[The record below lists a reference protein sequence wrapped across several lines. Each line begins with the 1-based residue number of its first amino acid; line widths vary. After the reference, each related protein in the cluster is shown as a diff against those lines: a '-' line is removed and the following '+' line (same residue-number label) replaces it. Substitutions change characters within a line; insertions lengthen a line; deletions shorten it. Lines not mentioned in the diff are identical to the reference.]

1 MTQTLAARIH
11 KYGNADEVRVESV
24 TLSDPEAGAVLVRV
38 HAAGLN
44 PVDWKIR
51 AGYLQQVMPLP
62 LPITLGGD
70 FSGVVEGIGPEVTG
84 YKIGDEVFGQAP
96 AWNGTGSFAEAVIA
110 KTGSIAAK
118 PRTLPHT
125 EAAALPL
132 VGASALQALTDHLRV
147 TAGQKIL
154 IHGGAGGIGSVAI
167 QLAKQLGAEVAT
179 TVATSDVAYAKSL
192 GADTV
197 VDYTKQGF
205 EDVVRDFDAVLDTVG
220 GETYTRSFAVLKKG
234 GRLASMLERPDQ
246 DLAKNFGVEAS
257 MVFTQ
262 VTSERLA
269 RLAELARQGELK
281 IKVEGAFPL
290 AQARAA
296 LASLEKGAT
305 KGKIVLNVAA

>member
-1 MTQTLAARIH
+1 MIQTMAARIH
-11 KYGNADEVRVESV
+11 KYGNADEVSLDSV
-24 TLSDPEAGAVLVRV
+24 TLTNPQAGEVLVRV

-70 FSGVVEGIGPEVTG
+70 FSGVVEVVGPAVTG

-110 KTGSIAAK
+110 KTGNIAAK
-118 PRTLPHT
+118 PPMLPHV

-132 VGASALQALTDHLRV
+132 VGASALQALTDNLRV
-147 TAGQKIL
+147 SAGHKVL

-167 QLAKQLGAEVAT
+167 QLAKHLGAQVAT
-179 TVATSDVAYAKSL
+179 TVATSDLAYAKSL

-197 VDYTKQGF
+197 VDYTKQSF
-205 EDVVRDFDAVLDTVG
+205 EDLVRDFDAVLDTVG

-234 GRLASMLERPDQ
+234 GRLASMLERPNQ

-262 VTSERLA
+262 VTSERLVTI
-269 RLAELARQGELK
+269 AELARQGE
-281 IKVEGAFPL
+281 ITINVEGAFPL
-290 AQARAA
+290 AQARTA
-296 LASLEKGAT
+296 LVSLETGAM